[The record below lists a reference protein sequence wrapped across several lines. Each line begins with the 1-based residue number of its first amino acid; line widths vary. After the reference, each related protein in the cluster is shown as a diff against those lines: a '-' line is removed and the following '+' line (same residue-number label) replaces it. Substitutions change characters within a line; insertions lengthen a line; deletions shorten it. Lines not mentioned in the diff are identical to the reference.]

1 MRHQTDRWSRN
12 ILLRRVARLELL
24 VVALLLFP
32 FSLGLH
38 GQVAGSISG
47 YVRDSSG
54 AVVPRA
60 TIRAVSTG
68 QQLVRTTNS
77 DQTGFYNLLAMP
89 PGVYDITAES
99 AGFET
104 QVQRGAQLT
113 MSQNLRLDIVLQVG
127 TVQQEVTV
135 ASQATLVDTTSQT
148 LSSLVDDRR
157 VQDLPLNGR
166 NVMSLARILPGILA
180 VNAPQELANTRG
192 GPNMSV
198 NGGRSVDNNYSF
210 NGANFTHF
218 GQTTGMN
225 YPPPDA
231 IQEIRVQTHNFSS
244 EFGNNAGSQVTVTS
258 KAGSNQFHGTGW
270 EFLRNDQLNARSFF
284 QTRRPT
290 SRQNQAGAS
299 AGGPIKRDKLF
310 VFGYYQKLWNRP
322 EVGSTVTIVPTDAQR
337 LGDFSASKTALR
349 NPTDGLTGLPLIAPG
364 GAPCVASN
372 IINPGCISPATK
384 TVLDR
389 FIPRSAT
396 GNYVSFSPQP
406 SSNYSYMTRVDLLQ
420 SRNHTIFGHY
430 FQDSYRQVITSG
442 NIQPFV
448 TGHRTVDSHNFS
460 VTSTYTFSPTLLNE
474 ATFDFLHSA
483 SLDDPD
489 VQYTPKSLGIPIPD
503 GINGEGIS
511 ISAQGGFNLG
521 AVNPNQ
527 QKYKNWHLRDSM
539 SWIRG
544 RHTFKWGYEMHYVD
558 WVLNDK
564 LTQTRSATF
573 TGARSGDPNAD
584 FLLGAF
590 DSVSVTFGQP
600 GSYPVGWKHFFYGQD
615 EFKVHPRFN
624 LTLGVRWEP
633 FFAWDQK
640 FHQFTVTDIGGGLKA
655 RSVKHPDSIPGVLF
669 SGDPGLPSNGKLTFN
684 DMNNWGP
691 RLGFA
696 WDVFGNGKTSV
707 RGGYGIFFNQIS
719 ANDAHTT
726 EAPFAGTDLL
736 RNGRLDD
743 PYGSLNRPLP
753 PSGLLPGNFGCV
765 PISSFPGVR
774 CAFPLPANLV
784 TTDPHLVAPYVQ
796 SINLTIER
804 QIGKDVRV
812 EVSYVGSLAQ
822 KLEGHRHWN
831 PAIFENSL
839 VTGAPPSAQNVNER
853 VLYPQ
858 TLGLL
863 NPQSRVL
870 GNDYRSAYHSAQFRA
885 DKRFSR
891 GFSLL
896 GAYVLSKNLDDV
908 VLPDPG
914 LTPGV
919 DHPLNIRLDKGRGNF
934 DRRHAFSMSWLWSPG
949 LRFNTGWQKRL
960 LGGWSIAGFHSI
972 QSGAPLNFNMGTDVA
987 INGTGQQALQ
997 HAQLANGITYPDIQ
1011 LDHPSRDAFVKQFF
1025 NTKAFVPVNL
1035 LPLGLYGNAGR
1046 NILSGPAQNNTDFT
1060 VMKEIVAREPL
1071 RVQLRSE
1078 FFNAFNQVNFDAP
1091 NVQVS
1096 SNSFGQIRS
1105 AQPGRVIQLA
1115 LKVLW

>member
-1 MRHQTDRWSRN
+1 LN
-12 ILLRRVARLELL
+12 A
-24 VVALLLFP
+24 
-32 FSLGLH
+32 
-38 GQVAGSISG
+38 QVAGTISG
-47 YVRDSSG
+47 YVRDASG
-54 AVVPRA
+54 ASVPHA
-60 TIRAVSTG
+60 AITAVSTG
-68 QQLVRTTNS
+68 QQLTRATVA
-77 DQTGFYNLLAMP
+77 DGTGFYNLLAMP
-89 PGVYDITAES
+89 PGVYDISAENP
-99 AGFET
+99 GFERVL
-104 QVQRGAQLT
+104 QKGAQLT
-113 MSQNLRLDIVLQVG
+113 MNQNLRVDFALKVAG
-127 TVQQEVTV
+127 VQQEVTV
-135 ASQATLVDTTSQT
+135 GSEATLVDTTSQT

-166 NVMSLARILPGILA
+166 NVMSLTRILPGILN
-180 VNAPQELANTRG
+180 VSAPQELANTRG

-198 NGGRSVDNNYSF
+198 NGGRSVDNNYTF

-231 IQEIRVQTHNFSS
+231 VQEIRVQTHNFSA
-244 EFGNNAGSQVTVTS
+244 EFGNNAGSQVAVTS
-258 KAGSNQFHGTGW
+258 RAGTNQFHGTAW
-270 EFLRNDQLNARSFF
+270 EFLRNDKLNARSFF

-290 SRQNQAGAS
+290 SRQNQAGVS
-299 AGGPIKRDKLF
+299 TGGPIKKDKLF

-337 LGDFSASKTALR
+337 VGDFSASRFTLR
-349 NPTDGLTGLPLIAPG
+349 NPTDGLTGKPLTAPS
-364 GAPCVASN
+364 GAPCVAGN
-372 IINPGCISPATK
+372 IINSGCISPAAK

-389 FIPRSAT
+389 FIPHSPT
-396 GNYVSFSPQP
+396 GSYVSFSPQP
-406 SSNYSYMTRVDLLQ
+406 SSNYSYMTRVDFL
-420 SRNHTIFGHY
+420 HTRKHTLFGHY
-430 FQDSYRQVITSG
+430 YQDSYRQIITSG

-448 TGHRTVDSHNFS
+448 TGNRSVDTHNAS
-460 VTSTYTFSPTLLNE
+460 VTSTYAFRPTLLNE
-474 ATFDFLHSA
+474 ATFDFLHTA

-489 VQYTPKSLGIPIPD
+489 KQYTPKSLGIAIPD
-503 GINGEGIS
+503 GINGEGIT

-527 QKYKNWHLRDSM
+527 QKYKNWHFRDSM

-573 TGARSGDPNAD
+573 TGARSGDANAD

-590 DSVSVTFGQP
+590 DTVSVIFGQP
-600 GSYPVGWKHFFYGQD
+600 GSYPIGWKHFAYAQD

-640 FHQFTVTDIGGGLKA
+640 FHQHTSTDIGGGLQA
-655 RSVKHPDSIPGVLF
+655 RSVVHPDSIPGVLF
-669 SGDPGLPSNGKLTFN
+669 PGDPGLPSNGKLTF
-684 DMNNWGP
+684 DDLNNVGP

-719 ANDAHTT
+719 ANDVHTT
-726 EAPFAGTDLL
+726 EAPFAGTDQL

-753 PSGLLPGNFGCV
+753 PTGILPGNFGCV
-765 PISSFPGVR
+765 PVNAFPGVK
-774 CAFPLPANLV
+774 CQFPLPANLV
-784 TTDPHLVAPYVQ
+784 TTDPHLVSPYVQ
-796 SINLTIER
+796 SMNLTIER
-804 QIGKDVRV
+804 QVGTDIRV
-812 EVSYVGSLAQ
+812 EMSYVGSLAQ

-839 VTGAPPSAQNVNER
+839 LTGAPPSAQNVNER

-863 NPQSRVL
+863 NPQCRVL
-870 GNDYRSAYHSAQFRA
+870 GNDYRSAYHSAQFRI
-885 DKRFSR
+885 DRRFSK
-891 GFSLL
+891 GFSML
-896 GAYVLSKNLDDV
+896 GAYVFSKNIDDV
-908 VLPDPG
+908 VAPDPG

-919 DHPLNIRLDKGRGNF
+919 SDPLNIRLDKGRGNF
-934 DRRHAFSMSWLWSPG
+934 DRRHAVSLSWLWSPG
-949 LRFNTGWQKRL
+949 LGLKTGWQKRL
-960 LGGWSIAGFHSI
+960 LGRWSFAGFHAI
-972 QSGAPLNFNMGTDVA
+972 QSGAPLSFNMGTDVA

-997 HAQLANGITYPDIQ
+997 HAQLVSGVTYNDIP
-1011 LDHPSRDAFVKQFF
+1011 LNHPNRAAFVNEFF
-1025 NTKAFVPVNL
+1025 NTKAFVPVSQ

-1046 NILSGPAQNNTDFT
+1046 NIISGPALNSTDLV
-1060 VMKEIVAREPL
+1060 VMKEIAACERL

-1078 FFNAFNQVNFDAP
+1078 FFNALNQVNFDPP

-1096 SNSFGQIRS
+1096 STSFGQIRS

>member
-1 MRHQTDRWSRN
+1 METRSNYQLKKLCGRRLAA
-12 ILLRRVARLELL
+12 ILIAAGICL
-24 VVALLLFP
+24 V
-32 FSLGLH
+32 SCKLH
-38 GQVAGSISG
+38 AQVAGSISG

-54 AVVPRA
+54 AVLPRA
-60 TIRAVSTG
+60 SVKAVSNE
-68 QQLVRTTNS
+68 QQLTRNTVS

-89 PGVYDITAES
+89 PGAYDITVES
-99 AGFET
+99 SGFET
-104 QVQRGAQLT
+104 QTQRGVRLT
-113 MSQNLRLDIVLQVG
+113 MSQNLRLDFVLRLG
-127 TVQQEVTV
+127 AVQQEVTV

-166 NVMSLARILPGILA
+166 NIMSLAKILPGILN

-198 NGGRSVDNNYSF
+198 NGGRSVDNNYIF

-258 KAGSNQFHGTGW
+258 KSGTNQFHGTAW
-270 EFLRNDQLNARSFF
+270 EFLRNDKLNARSFF
-284 QTRRPT
+284 QPRRST
-290 SRQNQAGAS
+290 SRQNQAGAA
-299 AGGPIKRDKLF
+299 AGGPIKKDKLF
-310 VFGYYQKLWNRP
+310 AFGYYQKLWNRP

-337 LGDFSASKTALR
+337 AGDFSGSSVRLR
-349 NPTDGLTGLPLIAPG
+349 NPTDGLTGQPWTAPT
-364 GAPCVASN
+364 GAPCVVNN
-372 IINPGCISPATK
+372 IINPGCISPAAK
-384 TVLDR
+384 TILER
-389 FIPRSAT
+389 FIPHSAS

-406 SSNYSYMTRVDLLQ
+406 SSNFSYMTRIDFLQ
-420 SRNHTIFGHY
+420 SRNHTLFGHY
-430 FQDSYRQVITSG
+430 FQDSYRQIITAG

-448 TGHRTVDSHNFS
+448 TGHRSVDTHNFS
-460 VTSTYTFSPTLLNE
+460 ITSTYTFSPTLLNE
-474 ATFDFLHSA
+474 ATFDFLHTA

-489 VQYTPKSLGIPIPD
+489 AQYTPKSLGINIPD
-503 GINGEGIS
+503 GVNGEGIS
-511 ISAQGGFNLG
+511 INAQGSFNLG

-527 QKYKNWHLRDSM
+527 QKYKNWHFRDSM

-573 TGARSGDPNAD
+573 SGARSGDPIAD

-590 DSVSVTFGQP
+590 DQVSVVFGQP

-624 LTLGVRWEP
+624 LTIGVRWEP
-633 FFAWDQK
+633 FFPWDQK
-640 FHQFTVTDIGGGLKA
+640 YHQQTSTDIGGGLRA
-655 RSVKHPDSIPGVLF
+655 RSVVHPDSIPGVLF
-669 SGDPGLPSNGKLTFN
+669 PGDPGLPSNGKLTFN
-684 DMNNWGP
+684 DMNNVGP
-691 RLGFA
+691 RVGFA

-719 ANDAHTT
+719 ANDVHTT

-753 PSGLLPGNFGCV
+753 PTGKLSGNFGCV
-765 PISSFPGVR
+765 PINSFPGVQ
-774 CAFPLPANLV
+774 CNFPLPANLV
-784 TTDPHLVAPYVQ
+784 TTDPHLVTPYVQ
-796 SINLTIER
+796 SMNLTIER
-804 QIGKDVRV
+804 QVGKDVRV
-812 EVSYVGSLAQ
+812 EVSYVGALSQ

-831 PAIFENSL
+831 PAIFQNSL
-839 VTGAPPSAQNVNER
+839 LTGAPPSAQNANER

-863 NPQSRVL
+863 NPQCRLL
-870 GNDYRSAYHSAQFRA
+870 GNDYRAGYHSAQFRV
-885 DKRFSR
+885 DKRFSK

-896 GAYVLSKNLDDV
+896 GAYVLSKNIDDV
-908 VLPDPG
+908 VAPEPG

-919 DHPLNIRLDKGRGNF
+919 DDPLNIRLDKGRGNF
-934 DRRHAFSMSWLWSPG
+934 DRRHAISVSWLWSPPTQ
-949 LRFNTGWQKRL
+949 FNNVWERRL
-960 LGGWSIAGFHSI
+960 LGGWSIAGFHAI

-997 HAQLANGITYPDIQ
+997 HAQLANGITYNDIALSHPDRN
-1011 LDHPSRDAFVKQFF
+1011 SFVNQFF
-1025 NTKAFVPVNL
+1025 NTKAFVPVNQ

-1046 NILSGPAQNNTDFT
+1046 NILSGPALNNSDFT
-1060 VMKEIVAREPL
+1060 VMKEITAREPL
-1071 RVQLRSE
+1071 RVQLRGE
-1078 FFNAFNQVNFDAP
+1078 FFNAFNQVNFDPP

-1096 SNSFGQIRS
+1096 SSSFGKIRS

-1115 LKVLW
+1115 LKLLW